1 MFLSQFLKLRWS
13 HFTCS
18 YCDTIRVIVFMLHF
32 MNGMDLGKRMRTR
45 KSFCMMKLASTHKK
59 AKEEGKEWRY
69 NGSLK
74 IFKDFH
80 WRNIILTMTSR
91 NRTRTSG
98 SSKMVILKEWSLD
111 QQQHHHLGTFYKC
124 VFLIPHPRTTESENL
139 WSGPVI
145 SFNKLSRSFW
155 CILKFETLLENRFQL
170 NKNTC
175 KFGC

>member
-18 YCDTIRVIVFMLHF
+18 YCDTIRVIVFTLHF
-32 MNGMDLGKRMRTR
+32 MNGMDLGKRMRTT

-59 AKEEGKEWRY
+59 AKEEGKEWRK

-98 SSKMVILKEWSLD
+98 SSKMVILRVISGPAAAASL
-111 QQQHHHLGTFYKC
+111 GN
-124 VFLIPHPRTTESENL
+124 FLQMCILDPPSQTTESENL
-139 WSGPVI
+139 WWGPVI